1 MEFYCLD
8 EFLWMKSQETIRL
21 KDLTASYDEYIAM
34 IKGRKAQG
42 LSVELTGSGI
52 RDASPS

>member
-1 MEFYCLD
+1 
-8 EFLWMKSQETIRL
+8 MKSQETIRL

-52 RDASPS
+52 RDAVDVFPIMSPCA